1 MADIQSIANQL
12 SCGANDT
19 PNTGKLGCLSLFD
32 APDNLLAVRK
42 GFKIPANTVFDLA
55 YITPLIQTGDIIP
68 LINASSFEDVSGE
81 DTYSTNSAGVKRLN
95 LKGLPEYKFM
105 YEEGNEF
112 YRELDKMTSFKS
124 FDFIIGDVKGNWMVA
139 TNSDGSFGGFT
150 AGHATAE
157 LRKNAVQGGD
167 AESKSLMIQFLD
179 RLQLDRNY
187 AILHQDQLT
196 FVPSEVPSVNGVHI
210 EFVTVPADSDTAIDV
225 TLHLNSDHSTTVVG
239 ATTAANYVVTVDGVT
254 ATLGTITENP
264 EGKYNIVITS
274 PASLGTGEVIIV
286 TLSNG
291 ANANVVDIGG
301 VLFRATPVGTA
312 TVVA

>member
-55 YITPLIQTGDIIP
+55 YLTPLIQTGDIIP

-112 YRELDKMTSFKS
+112 YRELDKMTSFKA

-157 LRKNAVQGGD
+157 LRKNSVQGGD

-187 AILHQDQLT
+187 AILHQDKLT

-210 EFVTVPADSDTAIDV
+210 EFVTIPANLDTSIDI

-239 ATTAANYVVTVDGVT
+239 ATNSANYVITVNGSTV
-254 ATLGTITENP
+254 AIGAIAESP
-264 EGKYNIVITS
+264 EGQYNIGV
-274 PASLGTGEVIIV
+274 PALATGEVVVV

-301 VLFRATPVGTA
+301 VLFRATPEGTA
-312 TVVA
+312 EVIV